1 MKLDATKLGLA
12 TAIVF
17 AVIWVICS
25 ALVVL
30 LPGIMMQMSGHA
42 LHADLGGASWSMN
55 WVGFIVGLV
64 VWSVFGGALTWGIA
78 AVYNRLIG

>member
-25 ALVVL
+25 ALVVQ
-30 LPGIMMQMSGHA
+30 LPEIMMQMSGHA
-42 LHADLGGASWSMN
+42 LHADMGTARWTMN
-55 WVGFIVGLV
+55 WIGIIVGLA
-64 VWSVFGGALTWGIA
+64 VWSAFGGVLTWGIA
-78 AVYNRLIG
+78 TVYNRLLG